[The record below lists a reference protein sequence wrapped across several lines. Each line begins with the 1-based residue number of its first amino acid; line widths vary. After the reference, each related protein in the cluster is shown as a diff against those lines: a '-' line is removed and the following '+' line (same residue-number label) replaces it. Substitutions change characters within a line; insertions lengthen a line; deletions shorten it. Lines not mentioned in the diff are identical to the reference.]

1 MSELGSV
8 LKDAREQANLSL
20 REVEKRTGIRNAHLS
35 QVETG
40 VIARPEMAMLWDL
53 AALYGLDYT
62 DLLSRAGYA
71 SSEQMSGR
79 ERQRTTA
86 ALRAL
91 GALTPKEQ
99 AEVLDYMAKIKN
111 RRSAD

>member
-8 LKDAREQANLSL
+8 LKRAREEAGLSL

-40 VIARPEMAMLWDL
+40 AIAKPEMAMLWDL
-53 AALYGLDYT
+53 AALYRLDYS
-62 DLLSRAGYA
+62 DLLAHSGYA
-71 SSEQMSGR
+71 STGETSGR
-79 ERQRTTA
+79 QRQRTTA

-91 GALTPKEQ
+91 GALTPSEQ
-99 AEVLDYMAKIKN
+99 AEVLRYMAELKS
-111 RRSAD
+111 RRAGD